1 MYSLPACVRIR
12 AEPNEKHAGE
22 YRFCTMRVL
31 QEKLR
36 KYGIKAVTA
45 HSMCII
51 APIFLFCKSGY
62 SI

>member
-1 MYSLPACVRIR
+1 MYSIPACARIR

-36 KYGIKAVTA
+36 KIRNKSRNSAQYVHYGTN
-45 HSMCII
+45 
-51 APIFLFCKSGY
+51 IFVLQVR
-62 SI
+62 I